1 MYNADNNIKFK
12 TAVLFS
18 LQHIT
23 TPYEKKHPTEI
34 ILNFAKPILKLFVD
48 QCQYIKKLHKIP
60 SVINTFACDNFI
72 FDADAL
78 TVNLCVLSP
87 AELECN
93 TSVFCVGGLLKRTL
107 CV

>member
-1 MYNADNNIKFK
+1 MYNANNNIKFK
-12 TAVLFS
+12 TAILFS

-23 TPYEKKHPTEI
+23 TPYEKKAPYGNYI
-34 ILNFAKPILKLFVD
+34 KPIPKLFVD
-48 QCQYIKKLHKIP
+48 QYQYIKKLHKIP

-87 AELECN
+87 AEIECN